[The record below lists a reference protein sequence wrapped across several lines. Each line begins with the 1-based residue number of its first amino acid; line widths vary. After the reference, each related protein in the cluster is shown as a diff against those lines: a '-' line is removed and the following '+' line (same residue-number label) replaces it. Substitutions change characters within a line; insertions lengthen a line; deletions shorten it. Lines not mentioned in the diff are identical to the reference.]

1 MMINTIG
8 FKSIAGMFS
17 NTDSIIFDDVNLQ
30 PNFKYII
37 KFNLY
42 ITGRISKFFPENI

>member
-1 MMINTIG
+1 MINTIG
-8 FKSIAGMFS
+8 SKSIAGMFS

-42 ITGRISKFFPENI
+42 ITGKISKLLPETI